1 MTACDLRPVT
11 ITACRLLIP
20 ACLWCLA
27 AVDTVCADGAGID
40 KIYHP
45 YVQPLEREVELRATI
60 EDGSNALSEDR
71 QTWRL
76 GYGQSFGENW
86 FGEMYVIAEQNKA
99 DSLAV
104 KKYEIE
110 ALRQLTEQGEF
121 PVDAGVLFAFE
132 KADSDDIMEFASTLL
147 LEKEW
152 GQWAGTANIRAM
164 YEFGDDISNEL
175 EVAAAL
181 QLRYRYRREIEPAL
195 EFYSSQNILGLGPV
209 LLGDLRL
216 GQGHRL
222 HWEMGVIA
230 GLGKQTPDSSFRL
243 LLEYEF

>member
-1 MTACDLRPVT
+1 M
-11 ITACRLLIP
+11 
-20 ACLWCLA
+20 
-27 AVDTVCADGAGID
+27 
-40 KIYHP
+40 
-45 YVQPLEREVELRATI
+45 RATI

-132 KADSDDIMEFASTLL
+132 KADSDDIMEFASILL

-175 EVAAAL
+175 EATAAL
-181 QLRYRYRREIEPAL
+181 QSRL
-195 EFYSSQNILGLGPV
+195 EC
-209 LLGDLRL
+209 
-216 GQGHRL
+216 
-222 HWEMGVIA
+222 
-230 GLGKQTPDSSFRL
+230 
-243 LLEYEF
+243 EF